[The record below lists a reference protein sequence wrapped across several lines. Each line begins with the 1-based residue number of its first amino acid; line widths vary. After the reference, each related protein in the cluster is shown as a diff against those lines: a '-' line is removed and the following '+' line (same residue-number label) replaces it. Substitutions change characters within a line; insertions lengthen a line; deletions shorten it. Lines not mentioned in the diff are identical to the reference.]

1 VLQRGLDGTVSE
13 SEKPKWKTR
22 LVKGEFAGR
31 EFDIEF
37 RQEQGDDPHYGRSVL
52 VTNKKA
58 TGRSS
63 DLEHLKRISRER
75 RP

>member
-1 VLQRGLDGTVSE
+1 LDGTVSG
-13 SEKPKWKTR
+13 SEKPWKTR
-22 LVKGEFAGR
+22 LVKDEFAGR

-37 RQEQGDDPHYGRSVL
+37 WQEQGDDPHYGRSVL